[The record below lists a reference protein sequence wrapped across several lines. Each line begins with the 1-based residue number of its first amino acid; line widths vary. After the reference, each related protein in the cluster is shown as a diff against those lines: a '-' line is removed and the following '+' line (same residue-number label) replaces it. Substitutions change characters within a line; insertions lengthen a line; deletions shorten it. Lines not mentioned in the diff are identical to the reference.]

1 MKKSDSLTRKIYRKS
16 TVDKIER
23 KVKLLGLSSQVDVDY
38 FLRTRLILCL
48 LLTFVPI
55 FLPYGIFYGPLFAI
69 IIWYIYEYLEFDL
82 KIKKRAS
89 YLDEQAILFFE
100 VLLMTLNSSRN
111 LENSLKITASNL
123 KSELALEFRKSL
135 SELDLGKTLD
145 EVLISLKERIPSLI
159 VNNIIL
165 NITQANTFGTSVED
179 SLKTQINYLKEKRIL
194 EIKSSLNKIPFK
206 ISLVSVIF
214 LVPITLMILL
224 MPFILEENNYNNRD
238 KISSVNNVKK

>member
-1 MKKSDSLTRKIYRKS
+1 M
-16 TVDKIER
+16 
-23 KVKLLGLSSQVDVDY
+23 
-38 FLRTRLILCL
+38 
-48 LLTFVPI
+48 
-55 FLPYGIFYGPLFAI
+55 
-69 IIWYIYEYLEFDL
+69 
-82 KIKKRAS
+82 
-89 YLDEQAILFFE
+89 FFE

-145 EVLISLKERIPSLI
+145 EVLISLKERIPSPI